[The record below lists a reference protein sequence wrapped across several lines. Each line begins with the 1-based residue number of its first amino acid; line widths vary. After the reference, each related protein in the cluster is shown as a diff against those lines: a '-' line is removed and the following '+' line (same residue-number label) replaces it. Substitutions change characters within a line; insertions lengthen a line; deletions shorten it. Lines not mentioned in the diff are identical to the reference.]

1 MKKTLTRRMVCLL
14 IACLLLGLSA
24 CGLHSQTPVGGA
36 AAEAVHFSAPAAR
49 QETASAPEAAQLP
62 EGATLLTEQELRWFG
77 GSLFN
82 VLPQQGPNLFLSASF
97 QDSARFPVAALF
109 AAGAGRP
116 ATEQELRQLNA
127 DSALCLTVSELEDLL
142 LRCTGLSLAQ
152 LEPAAFDGV
161 TYLADFDAYYVLS
174 GGQPSYVRFLYGY
187 RDAQGLVT
195 LRYADGAVTLRPEGG
210 RWLLC
215 ANSLDAEALR

>member
-1 MKKTLTRRMVCLL
+1 MKKTLTRKTVWLLIVCLL
-14 IACLLLGLSA
+14 LSLSA
-24 CGLHSQTPVGGA
+24 CGLRGQAPVGGTT
-36 AAEAVHFSAPAAR
+36 AETVHFSAPAAR
-49 QETASAPEAAQLP
+49 QENASAPEAAQLP

-82 VLPQQGPNLFLSASF
+82 VLPQQGPNLFLGASF
-97 QDSARFPVAALF
+97 SDPAGFPVAALF

-127 DSALCLTVSELEDLL
+127 DSARCLTVSELEDLL
-142 LRCTGLSLAQ
+142 LRCTGLRLAQ
-152 LEPAAFDGV
+152 LEPSAFDGV
-161 TYLADFDAYYVLS
+161 TYLADFDAYYALS
-174 GGQPSYVRFLYGY
+174 GGQPAYVRFLYGY
-187 RDAQGLVT
+187 CDAQGLVT
-195 LRYADGAVTLRPEGG
+195 LRYADGAVTLRQEGG

>member
-1 MKKTLTRRMVCLL
+1 MKKTLTRKTVWLLIVCLL
-14 IACLLLGLSA
+14 LSLSA
-24 CGLHSQTPVGGA
+24 CGLRGQAPVGGTT
-36 AAEAVHFSAPAAR
+36 AETVHFSAPAAR
-49 QETASAPEAAQLP
+49 QESASAPEAAQLP

-82 VLPQQGPNLFLSASF
+82 VLPQQGPNLFLGASF
-97 QDSARFPVAALF
+97 SDPAGFPVAALF

-127 DSALCLTVSELEDLL
+127 DSARCLTVSELEDLL
-142 LRCTGLSLAQ
+142 LRCTGLRLAQ
-152 LEPAAFDGV
+152 LEPSAFDGV
-161 TYLADFDAYYVLS
+161 TYLADFDAYYALS
-174 GGQPSYVRFLYGY
+174 GGQPAYVRFLYGY
-187 RDAQGLVT
+187 CDAQGLVT
-195 LRYADGAVTLRPEGG
+195 LRYANGAVTLRQEGG